1 MNLQKIQLQD
11 YYNGMVTGNF
21 LKTNGHIRMKVSII
35 CTNFNKGKWIGE
47 AIESFLKQE
56 TTFPYEILIVDD
68 ASTDESVE
76 IIKNYEEKFPTLIT
90 AIYHQK
96 NIGITKTWKSIVK
109 KASGDYIA
117 RCDGDDYW
125 TDVHKLQKQV
135 ELLERTPDSKWS
147 NTDFDMIDNDGNV
160 IQPNVFLKRVIPLAR
175 TYEQML
181 VYKLMTMS
189 STWLVERNLMWEVSE
204 QIDDNAVDDTFNL
217 QLELF
222 KRTNLSTLMK
232 NTTVYRMNVGS
243 DSKPTS
249 LESFKKRFEG
259 LNRTQKEY
267 LTKYSDYNK
276 DIVVDMLL
284 DKDCSSEVEIFK
296 RDLEVTRLSQLTS
309 HLRELSDNQN
319 QFIEKLKS
327 EVVQKS
333 EELSQI
339 YQKMNHTQHKLDELQ
354 LQLKEIQNSYRWK
367 IPTKI
372 INFFRRKK

>member
-1 MNLQKIQLQD
+1 
-11 YYNGMVTGNF
+11 
-21 LKTNGHIRMKVSII
+21 MKVSII

-68 ASTDESVE
+68 ASTDESVK

-160 IQPNVFLKRVIPLAR
+160 IQPNVFLKGVIPLAR

-189 STWLVERNLMWEVSE
+189 STWLVERNLMLEVSE

-222 KRTNLSTLMK
+222 KRTNLSTLMQ

-259 LNRTQKEY
+259 LNSTQKEY
-267 LTKYSDYNK
+267 LTKYPDYNK

-296 RDLEVTRLSQLTS
+296 RDLEITRLSQLSTQ
-309 HLRELSDNQN
+309 LRELSDNQN
-319 QFIEKLKS
+319 NYIEQLKLDIEQLKLDS
-327 EVVQKS
+327 EQLKLDIDHKNF
-333 EELSQI
+333 ELDNQLMQLQNTIS
-339 YQKMNHTQHKLDELQ
+339 KLAEVEAKLDE
-354 LQLKEIQNSYRWK
+354 IQGSLRWK

>member
-1 MNLQKIQLQD
+1 
-11 YYNGMVTGNF
+11 MVTGNF
-21 LKTNGHIRMKVSII
+21 LKTNGDIRMKVSII